1 MSKAAHLV
9 AGENAEQA
17 ACEFLL
23 ASQLKLVERNIRYP
37 FGEID
42 LLMQDGKELVFV
54 EVRFRRSQRFGG
66 GIESVTPSKR
76 KKMANAAQA
85 WLSSHK
91 PSANIGCRFDVI
103 AVDWHQ
109 NAFRFDWIKSA
120 FDLDDLAG

>member
-17 ACEFLL
+17 ACDFLL
-23 ASQLKLVERNIRYP
+23 TKQLKLIERNIRYP

-54 EVRFRRSQRFGG
+54 EVRFRHNQSFGG
-66 GIESVTPSKR
+66 GVESVTISKR

-85 WLSSHK
+85 WLSTHK
-91 PSANIGCRFDVI
+91 QYVNTSCRFDVVSI
-103 AVDWHQ
+103 DIFQ
-109 NAFRFDWIKSA
+109 NALRIDWIKAA
-120 FDLDDLAG
+120 FDLEGIA

>member
-17 ACEFLL
+17 ACDFLL
-23 ASQLKLVERNIRYP
+23 AKQLKLVERNIRYP

-42 LLMQDGKELVFV
+42 LLMLDGKELVFV
-54 EVRFRRSQRFGG
+54 EVRFRRNKQFGG
-66 GIESVTPSKR
+66 GAESVTTSKR

-91 PSANIGCRFDVI
+91 AFINHACRFDVV
-103 AVDWHQ
+103 ALDWHQ
-109 NAFRFDWIKSA
+109 NAFRIDWIKCA
-120 FDLDDLAG
+120 FSLDDIA

>member
-1 MSKAAHLV
+1 MSKAEHLV

-17 ACEFLL
+17 ACEFL
-23 ASQLKLVERNIRYP
+23 SSKQLKLVERNIRYP

-54 EVRFRRSQRFGG
+54 EVRFRRNQNFGG
-66 GIESVTPSKR
+66 GIESVTLSKQ

-91 PSANIGCRFDVI
+91 QWANAGCRFDVV

-109 NAFRFDWIKSA
+109 DAFRFDWIKSA
-120 FDLDDLAG
+120 FHLDDR

>member
-1 MSKAAHLV
+1 MTKAAHLL

-17 ACEFLL
+17 ACDFLL
-23 ASQLKLVERNIRYP
+23 AKQFKLIERNVRYP

-54 EVRFRRSQRFGG
+54 EVRFRRNQSFGG
-66 GIESVTPSKR
+66 GAGSVTLSKQ

-91 PSANIGCRFDVI
+91 QWANASCRFDVI
-103 AVDWHQ
+103 AMDWHQ
-109 NAFRFDWIKSA
+109 DAFRIDWIKAA
-120 FDLDDLAG
+120 FNLDDR

>member
-1 MSKAAHLV
+1 MNKAAHLV

-17 ACEFLL
+17 ACDFLL
-23 ASQLKLVERNIRYP
+23 SKQFKLIERNVRYP

-54 EVRFRRSQRFGG
+54 EVRFRRSQSFGG
-66 GIESVTPSKR
+66 GIESVTVSKR

-85 WLSSHK
+85 WLSGNKHW
-91 PSANIGCRFDVI
+91 ANAACRFDVI

-109 NAFRFDWIKSA
+109 EKLRCDWIKSA
-120 FDLDDLAG
+120 FTLDDH

>member
-23 ASQLKLVERNIRYP
+23 SRQLKLLGRNIRYP

-54 EVRFRRSQRFGG
+54 EVRFRRNQSFGG
-66 GIESVTPSKR
+66 GIESVTSSKR

-91 PSANIGCRFDVI
+91 QWANAGCRFDVV
-103 AVDWHQ
+103 AVDLHQ
-109 NAFRFDWIKSA
+109 DAFRFDWIKSA
-120 FDLDDLAG
+120 FNLDDR

>member
-1 MSKAAHLV
+1 MNKAAHLV
-9 AGENAEQA
+9 TGENAEQA
-17 ACEFLL
+17 ACDFLL
-23 ASQLKLVERNIRYP
+23 AKQLKLIERNVRYP

-54 EVRFRRSQRFGG
+54 EVRFRRSQNFGG
-66 GIESVTPSKR
+66 GIASVTAAKR

-85 WLSSHK
+85 WLSDNK
-91 PSANIGCRFDVI
+91 AWINAACRFDVI

-120 FDLDDLAG
+120 FDLDDIAR

>member
-1 MSKAAHLV
+1 MNKAAHLL

-23 ASQLKLVERNIRYP
+23 TKKFTLIERNVRYP

-42 LLMQDGKELVFV
+42 LLMQDANELVFV
-54 EVRFRRSQRFGG
+54 EVRFRKNQSFGG
-66 GIESVTPSKR
+66 GAESVTASKR

-91 PSANIGCRFDVI
+91 AFQNHACRFDVI
-103 AVDWHQ
+103 ALDWHQ
-109 NAFRFDWIKSA
+109 NAFRIDWIKSA
-120 FDLDDLAG
+120 FSLDDVAQ

>member
-1 MSKAAHLV
+1 MTKAAHLL

-17 ACEFLL
+17 ACDFLL
-23 ASQLKLVERNIRYP
+23 AKQFKLIERNVRYR

-54 EVRFRRSQRFGG
+54 EVRFRRNQSFGG
-66 GIESVTPSKR
+66 GAESVTLSKQ

-91 PSANIGCRFDVI
+91 QWANASCRFDVI
-103 AVDWHQ
+103 AMDWHQ
-109 NAFRFDWIKSA
+109 DAFRIDWIKAA
-120 FDLDDLAG
+120 FNLDDR

>member
-17 ACEFLL
+17 ACVFLL
-23 ASQLKLVERNIRYP
+23 AKQFKLIERNIRYP

-54 EVRFRRSQRFGG
+54 EVRFRRNQSFGG
-66 GIESVTPSKR
+66 GIESVTASKR

-91 PSANIGCRFDVI
+91 QWADAGCRFDVV

-109 NAFRFDWIKSA
+109 DGFRCDWIKSA
-120 FDLDDLAG
+120 FTLDDQ

>member
-17 ACEFLL
+17 ACDFLL
-23 ASQLKLVERNIRYP
+23 AKQLKLVERNIRYP

-54 EVRFRRSQRFGG
+54 EVRFRRNQQFGG
-66 GIESVTPSKR
+66 GAESVTKSKR

-91 PSANIGCRFDVI
+91 DFINHACRFDVV
-103 AVDWHQ
+103 ALDWHQ
-109 NAFRFDWIKSA
+109 NAFRIDWIKCA
-120 FDLDDLAG
+120 FSLDDIA

>member
-17 ACEFLL
+17 ACDFLL
-23 ASQLKLVERNIRYP
+23 AKQFKLIERNVRYP

-66 GIESVTPSKR
+66 GVESVTAAKQ

-85 WLSSHK
+85 WLSSHRHWAN
-91 PSANIGCRFDVI
+91 SACRFDVV
-103 AVDWHQ
+103 AMDWHQ
-109 NAFRFDWIKSA
+109 DAFRFDWIKSA
-120 FDLDDLAG
+120 FDLDNIA

>member
-17 ACEFLL
+17 ACDFLL
-23 ASQLKLVERNIRYP
+23 AKKLLLIERNVRYP

-54 EVRFRRSQRFGG
+54 EVRFRRSQSFGG
-66 GIESVTPSKR
+66 GIESVTASKR

-85 WLSSHK
+85 WLASHK
-91 PSANIGCRFDVI
+91 QWMTSACRFDVI

-109 NAFRFDWIKSA
+109 NAFRCNWIKSA
-120 FDLDDLAG
+120 FDLDDIA

>member
-17 ACEFLL
+17 ACDFLL
-23 ASQLKLVERNIRYP
+23 AKQFKLLERNVRYP

-42 LLMQDGKELVFV
+42 LLMQDGQELVFV
-54 EVRFRRSQRFGG
+54 EVRFRRNQSFGG
-66 GIESVTPSKR
+66 GIESVTASKR

-91 PSANIGCRFDVI
+91 QWANAACRFDVI

-109 NAFRFDWIKSA
+109 DEFRCDWIKSA
-120 FDLDDLAG
+120 FTLDEY